1 MINGISLTSDL
12 PDMEHMLITGKDN
25 PANDPFT
32 CTLMR
37 EDLTPAEQ
45 ATYDAGVAL
54 VAGNRWT
61 KIENT
66 TAELNINRITSSAVT
81 EDEGVF
87 DFATMSAADQDT
99 LRDLLAL
106 FLAKKD

>member
-12 PDMEHMLITGKDN
+12 PDMEQIFATGKDD
-25 PANDPFT
+25 PVNDPLT
-32 CTLMR
+32 SIVIR
-37 EDLTPAEQ
+37 ADLTPAEQ
-45 ATYDAGVAL
+45 AVYDAGITV
-54 VAGNRWT
+54 VAGNMWT

-66 TAELNINRITSSAVT
+66 TAELNINRITSSVVT

-87 DFATMSAADQDT
+87 DFATMSAADQDA

-106 FLAKKD
+106 IVSLKD